1 MMTARVRGHLG
12 AVMLAIA
19 GICSL
24 SGLALGVQQ
33 PPLLE
38 ANNPVSVPVQLS
50 VPEAEVAQATALP
63 VAKIEQL
70 PLGHPQKSR
79 ALGIASGA
87 DGDTPAVDS
96 YDPTQNEVVRVLL
109 ALGGVLAL
117 ILLLRAVL
125 RRMGAASGVGSLGG
139 RRPSGVLEVLGRFPT
154 GRKQSM
160 VLLKLGRRIVL
171 VHQTP
176 MGMQSLAEVVD
187 PDEVA
192 SLLTRVEAG
201 HGVRGGK
208 KPGAA
213 LKRIFSAKRSNTSGD
228 QFSSVLKEMQDDPWD
243 AVEAANSGDVVA
255 SGQDVQSVLSRAPRR
270 ETGVDGSEL
279 VDLTRAAKINLKKGG
294 SAGSSRGG
302 EARR

>member
-1 MMTARVRGHLG
+1 MMTARVRRYLG

-19 GICSL
+19 SVYSL
-24 SGLALGVQQ
+24 SSVALGDQQ

-38 ANNPVSVPVQLS
+38 ANNPVSVPSQLS
-50 VPEAEVAQATALP
+50 VPEAEVVEATALSR
-63 VAKIEQL
+63 AEIEQL
-70 PLGHPQKSR
+70 PLGPPQKSR
-79 ALGIASGA
+79 ALDIASGA
-87 DGDTPAVDS
+87 GGDTPAGEP
-96 YDPTQNEVVRVLL
+96 YDPTQNEVVRVVL

-208 KPGAA
+208 KPGAT

-228 QFSSVLKEMQDDPWD
+228 QFSNVLKEMQDDPWD
-243 AVEAANSGDVVA
+243 AAEAVNSGDVVTNGA
-255 SGQDVQSVLSRAPRR
+255 DVQSVLSRAPRR

-279 VDLTRAAKINLKKGG
+279 VDLTRVSKINLKKGG
-294 SAGSSRGG
+294 SDGSSLSG